1 MLNRE
6 ALAIAQNTHFPK
18 MAAAG
23 TLLKIFSFKLTI
35 GLIRW
40 KTEDIIN
47 LTKWFLFLVL
57 LRQRQLIMYKIHER
71 THLRIIPSELEVAPP
86 CVQIGWM
93 DGYIRL
99 GTSLTCYSHM
109 YVGMELNGI

>member
-1 MLNRE
+1 
-6 ALAIAQNTHFPK
+6 
-18 MAAAG
+18 
-23 TLLKIFSFKLTI
+23 
-35 GLIRW
+35 
-40 KTEDIIN
+40 
-47 LTKWFLFLVL
+47 
-57 LRQRQLIMYKIHER
+57 MYKIHER